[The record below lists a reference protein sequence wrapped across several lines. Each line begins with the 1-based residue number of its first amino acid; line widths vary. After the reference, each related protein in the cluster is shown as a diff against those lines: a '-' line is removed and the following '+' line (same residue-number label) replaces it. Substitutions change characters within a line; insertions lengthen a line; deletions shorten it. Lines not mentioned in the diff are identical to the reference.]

1 MVLYSVG
8 DRRISLSLPNSEQ
21 KEIDFVDTS
30 FFAAGAER
38 QLPTPTQVRALS
50 KDIGTRAQPT
60 PVKYEELGLLV
71 KFGPHVT
78 TVEALNLW
86 TIKKV
91 FGDDVPVPEVFG
103 WRVDKEGYTFIYMEL
118 IEGPTLEECW
128 DALDI
133 REKRAINDQL
143 CQIMGKLRN
152 LAQDP
157 SERFIGSINGG
168 HLLDYV
174 FIDQPKTGPFS
185 SVRAFNDWFASLH
198 QLRLGHKYDDPNRP
212 LLPDSGEIKLTHGD
226 LNRRNIIV
234 ASTSPIRVVIV
245 DWQQSGWYPDYWEY
259 CKAVFTC
266 WYEDEWRRDYIDKF
280 LQPQT
285 EVYFVFSEYTMAM
298 GAV

>member
-1 MVLYSVG
+1 MLIFLP
-8 DRRISLSLPNSEQ
+8 ISLSLPDSEQ

-30 FFAAGAER
+30 FFMAGAAR

-50 KDIGTRAQPT
+50 KDIDTRAQHT
-60 PVKYEELGLLV
+60 PVKYEKLGLLV

-91 FGDDVPVPEVFG
+91 FGDDIPVPEVFG
-103 WRVDKEGYTFIYMEL
+103 WRVDSDGYTFKYMEL
-118 IEGPTLEECW
+118 ISGPTLEE
-128 DALDI
+128 
-133 REKRAINDQL
+133 AIGDQL
-143 CQIMGKLRN
+143 SQIMEKLRK
-152 LAQDP
+152 LAQDS
-157 SERFIGSINGG
+157 SERFIGSINRG
-168 HLLDYV
+168 HLMDYV
-174 FIDQPKTGPFS
+174 FIDQPKTGPFL

-198 QLRLGHKYDDPNRP
+198 QLRLGHKYDDPTRS
-212 LLPDSGEIKLTHGD
+212 LLPDTGDIKLTHGD

-234 ASTSPIRVVIV
+234 SSTSPVRVVIV

-266 WYEDEWRRDYIDKF
+266 WYEDEWRRDYIDRF
-280 LQPQT
+280 LHPQT
-285 EVYFVFSEYTMAM
+285 EVYFAFSEYAMAM

>member
-157 SERFIGSINGG
+157 SERFIGTIKCACWRTR
-168 HLLDYV
+168 LD
-174 FIDQPKTGPFS
+174 
-185 SVRAFNDWFASLH
+185 
-198 QLRLGHKYDDPNRP
+198 
-212 LLPDSGEIKLTHGD
+212 
-226 LNRRNIIV
+226 
-234 ASTSPIRVVIV
+234 
-245 DWQQSGWYPDYWEY
+245 
-259 CKAVFTC
+259 C
-266 WYEDEWRRDYIDKF
+266 
-280 LQPQT
+280 
-285 EVYFVFSEYTMAM
+285 
-298 GAV
+298 